1 VTGGASDLILDDP
14 KMSVNMSIPNTFWSI
29 YHNAGTFTI
38 ELDTTFF
45 GALGPD
51 TFTLSVEWAGAPFY
65 ANRTGRVI
73 SITINAR
80 QAVIDYQPPAPTQWG
95 DIVTFN
101 VTWSDVTSGAPV
113 GITSATLELYDG
125 AAVIGSSY
133 YNVTEYPGGVYQ
145 VDYDTT
151 YYSTPGT
158 NPLRVYLTP
167 DVADWFLVDGQATQ
181 DFNVRYRVTILSAEP
196 LTRQPYNSTLTIILY
211 YQDII
216 TLDVIPDLGGDTTL
230 DILTTPPDNPWIY
243 SYSWNP
249 AFQYYEVTLE
259 TYNQPGFSIG
269 TIYTIEFLMT
279 HSGLPPFYLPDNT
292 FVSFQFRARIS
303 TLEPSES
310 PLPTA
315 YLDKANFTLLYYDV
329 DGDTGI
335 AGATISVYLGALPL
349 AEGAVN
355 DYILTELGL
364 GYYSLSVDTVSL
376 GSIAV
381 HTLTVYADWTGTP
394 FYNNRTLDVDINTIR
409 RPTNVELLTPP
420 GLTRYTDNLTFTIA
434 FTDLG
439 TLQYVSISKSN
450 LVIYRGVDLL
460 SSGDFAF
467 SPGALANTYDISI
480 DSVILCSG
488 LSVDSNILIAGL
500 EIDLSVTVDWLDVSP
515 FYADDTTTL
524 GPVIRNRLA
533 LLSWDPLEPTPLGDL
548 MALTFTV
555 IDRETEAGI
564 SSYIILF
571 DSLEVSPLTEGIH
584 YTLVRGVGVDAG
596 NYTIRINTGTMLGIA
611 SYTFYLDVV
620 WDPSMSPYY
629 ANQTRRVITGSTQ
642 LIAASLTSGGASPST
657 VPFYTDVT
665 IDVTFTDE
673 DHGVP
678 ILNVLEQNVTII
690 WSHSGL
696 EPAIWS
702 WTEQGLGVYRVIVD
716 TTDAGQSGIRILEIS
731 IDWYPYTA
739 SFAPPVSFQVRDR
752 IGSTSVDYVPATIYA
767 GDDTYVI
774 IWVNDTDAGSAPL
787 LAVDDLV
794 ITWDRPSSWV
804 ALGDGRYNIS
814 LTTLGL
820 AFGIETLQVQ
830 PVLSNYAFQQI
841 GVGITLQAIT
851 IELLIPAS
859 FSPPQTV
866 IWSQNFTFYA
876 AIRDTVHD
884 VLVPGYSPAF
894 TWEGG
899 SGFMVGNNPP
909 GNYTYTIP
917 DTSLA
922 DAGAVAIIITAGSG
936 NYAFTQ
942 AQITLI
948 IDRVP
953 TSLTPD
959 LFTATRARGTP
970 WDITVFLND
979 TLNNFY
985 VEGAAVAVF
994 AGLGTGLPLTDI
1006 SSGYY
1011 WISLDTDATNIG
1023 EVYTITI
1030 TATKQNYESV
1040 STSIQLSIT
1049 ATDTATYL
1057 DAHTANITAVPWS
1070 SIVKLGVW
1078 VLAPS
1083 LDISDPYYYQTG
1095 CTVEWR
1101 TESTGDVMVANA
1113 SAPGHYYY
1121 YLDTASRG
1129 LSAST
1134 YVFRF
1139 SALPGNISFKGSNN
1153 LTSIII
1159 ERIPTSVV
1167 SPPTTSYVWGWSGW
1181 INFTYWDELNDI
1193 GIVHAGFGEDT
1204 EALFS
1209 WAGGSGVATYFD
1221 NGIYGVFVN
1230 TSMQIPRSAPYQ
1242 MSIVFT
1248 KENYASKSGIFTFR
1262 IQEVSTEIIVHV
1274 PEVNQDGRSTS
1285 LIIPYGDS
1293 ILVSIF
1299 YGSTEV
1305 PSATPI
1311 VGGQPGATWMWP
1323 DGVSELL
1330 LPYAPK
1336 QNLSLFDTGTGN
1348 YTFTF
1353 DTTQFQVFD
1362 GYQVFIELYLA
1373 NRTRASVRL
1382 AIRIIDVPTEL
1393 MYIQDSDNPPVI
1405 IEGEEPY
1412 IGNITMDYGTSAN
1425 VLVSYF
1431 DFWPTHNNE
1440 GIIDASIVAIVGEA
1454 YGAALRVVANLSDP
1468 RNPGY
1473 YYITLDAPVAIPL
1486 GLQPLTAFVQ
1496 ITLSKANHTSQTT
1509 TLIVNLLP
1517 TPAQKGMDQI
1527 VNIGGPLLF
1536 LVVLIGVLYS
1546 RVFSVPKRLRQI
1558 NGQIKAIR
1566 KGKIPKPVA
1575 EAMSRQEIVADLFN
1589 DTYVELELTRK
1600 PDEMPAESI
1609 DVAVP
1614 EMGELLIQLAILTNL
1629 SAEELEE
1636 FQADISKMRISEQAA
1651 FVKEV
1656 IMQEAVRAG
1665 RRDGKTPEEVV
1676 EAVRIEALRRVSGEE
1691 GLIEAGLIVKD
1702 AEEEPVRLVAEEEPE
1717 EEVEPEVAPPEEEP
1731 EVPSD
1736 KLSQFELEE
1745 LRKELES
1752 RGVPPHEID
1761 TIMEQARVLPRELVE
1776 ELVKSLGGRK

>member
-1 VTGGASDLILDDP
+1 LTEGAG
-14 KMSVNMSIPNTFWSI
+14 N
-29 YHNAGTFTI
+29 
-38 ELDTTFF
+38 
-45 GALGPD
+45 
-51 TFTLSVEWAGAPFY
+51 
-65 ANRTGRVI
+65 
-73 SITINAR
+73 
-80 QAVIDYQPPAPTQWG
+80 DY
-95 DIVTFN
+95 V
-101 VTWSDVTSGAPV
+101 
-113 GITSATLELYDG
+113 
-125 AAVIGSSY
+125 
-133 YNVTEYPGGVYQ
+133 
-145 VDYDTT
+145 
-151 YYSTPGT
+151 
-158 NPLRVYLTP
+158 LT
-167 DVADWFLVDGQATQ
+167 
-181 DFNVRYRVTILSAEP
+181 
-196 LTRQPYNSTLTIILY
+196 
-211 YQDII
+211 
-216 TLDVIPDLGGDTTL
+216 DLG
-230 DILTTPPDNPWIY
+230 
-243 SYSWNP
+243 
-249 AFQYYEVTLE
+249 A
-259 TYNQPGFSIG
+259 
-269 TIYTIEFLMT
+269 
-279 HSGLPPFYLPDNT
+279 
-292 FVSFQFRARIS
+292 
-303 TLEPSES
+303 
-310 PLPTA
+310 
-315 YLDKANFTLLYYDV
+315 
-329 DGDTGI
+329 
-335 AGATISVYLGALPL
+335 
-349 AEGAVN
+349 
-355 DYILTELGL
+355 
-364 GYYSLSVDTVSL
+364 GYYSLSVNTVSL

-381 HTLTVYADWTGTP
+381 HTLTVYADWTGSP
-394 FYNNRTLDVDINTIR
+394 FYNNRTLDIDVNTIR

-420 GLTRYTDNLTFTIA
+420 GLTRYNDNVTFTIA

-439 TLQYVSISKSN
+439 TLQYISISKSN
-450 LVIYRGVDLL
+450 LVIYRGMDLL

-467 SPGALANTYDISI
+467 SLGALANTYDISI

-500 EIDLSVTVDWLDVSP
+500 EIDLSITVDWLDVSP
-515 FYADDTTTL
+515 YYADDITTL
-524 GPVIRNRLA
+524 EPVIRNRLA

-548 MALTFTV
+548 MDLTFTV

-571 DSLEVSPLTEGIH
+571 DSLEVSPLLEGVH
-584 YTLVRGVGVDAG
+584 YNLMRGVGPDAG
-596 NYTIRINTGTMLGIA
+596 NYTIRIDTSTLIGIA

-620 WDPSMSPYY
+620 WDPLMSPYY
-629 ANQTRRVITGSTQ
+629 ANQSQRVITGSTQ
-642 LIAASLTSGGASPST
+642 LIAASLSSGGASPST

-673 DHGVP
+673 DHGTP
-678 ILNVLEQNVTII
+678 ILNVLKQNVTVR
-690 WSHSGL
+690 WSHSGM
-696 EPAIWS
+696 EPTTWS
-702 WTEQGLGVYRVIVD
+702 WTEQGLGVYRIVVD
-716 TTDAGQSGIRILEIS
+716 TSDAGQSGIRIIEIN
-731 IDWYPYTA
+731 IDWYPYTY
-739 SFAPPVSFQVRDR
+739 SVAPPVSFQVRDR
-752 IGSTSVDYVPATIYA
+752 IGSTSVDFVPGTIYA

-774 IWVNDTDAGSAPL
+774 IWVNDTDAGNAPISS
-787 LAVDDLV
+787 VDDLLV
-794 ITWDRPSSWV
+794 TWDRPSSWIE
-804 ALGDGRYNIS
+804 LGDGRYNIS

-859 FSPPQTV
+859 FSPSQTV
-866 IWSQNFTFYA
+866 IWSQSFTFYA

-894 TWEGG
+894 TWDGG
-899 SGFMVGNNPP
+899 SGYMAGDNPP
-909 GNYTYTIP
+909 GNYSYTIP

-959 LFTATRARGTP
+959 EFTATRARGTP

-985 VEGAAVAVF
+985 VEGASVTIT
-994 AGLGTGLPLTDI
+994 AGLGTGLPLQDLG
-1006 SSGYY
+1006 SGDYR
-1011 WISLDTDATNIG
+1011 ILLDTDATNIG

-1049 ATDTATYL
+1049 ATATATYL

-1078 VLAPS
+1078 VLSPS
-1083 LDISDPYYYQTG
+1083 LNITDPYYYQTG
-1095 CTVEWR
+1095 CIVEWR

-1113 SAPGHYYY
+1113 TAPGHYYY

-1139 SALPGNISFKGSNN
+1139 TATPSNISFKGSNN

-1193 GIVHAGFGEDT
+1193 GIVFAGFGEDT
-1204 EALFS
+1204 VALYS
-1209 WAGGSGVATYFD
+1209 WDGGTGIATYSG
-1221 NGIYGVFVN
+1221 NGNYSVFVN
-1230 TSMQIPRSAPYQ
+1230 TTMQIPRSAPYQ
-1242 MSIVFT
+1242 MSVIFS
-1248 KENYASKSGIFTFR
+1248 KENYASQSGIFTFR
-1262 IQEVSTEIIVHV
+1262 IQEVSTEIIVYA
-1274 PEVNQDGRSTS
+1274 PEVNQDGRSTN

-1299 YGSTEV
+1299 YGSTEDFHD
-1305 PSATPI
+1305 TPF
-1311 VGGQPGATWMWP
+1311 VGGQLGATWMWP

-1353 DTTQFQVFD
+1353 DTRQFQVSD
-1362 GYQVFIELYLA
+1362 GYQIYVELYLA

-1382 AIRIIDVPTEL
+1382 AIRIIDVPTAAAFIENP
-1393 MYIQDSDNPPVI
+1393 QDGSYSIVVI
-1405 IEGEEPY
+1405 ESTEPY
-1412 IGNITMDYGTSAN
+1412 LGHISMFYGTTTN
-1425 VLVSYF
+1425 VMIFFS
-1431 DFWPTHNNE
+1431 DAWPGHSGE
-1440 GIIDASIVAIVGEA
+1440 GIYGASIYPELTVGTAIVLSG
-1454 YGAALRVVANLSDP
+1454 NQSDP
-1468 RNPGY
+1468 RGSGY
-1473 YYITLDAPVAIPL
+1473 YLITIEAPAGILL
-1486 GLQPLTAFVQ
+1486 GLEEATNYID
-1496 ITLSKANHTSQTT
+1496 ITLSKDNYTT
-1509 TLIVNLLP
+1509 RTITLIVH
-1517 TPAQKGMDQI
+1517 I
-1527 VNIGGPLLF
+1527 VLTEFQDTMNQVAGLGVPLGLF
-1536 LVVLIGVLYS
+1536 ILLIGVLYS

-1558 NGQIKAIR
+1558 NGMIKAIR
-1566 KGKIPKPVA
+1566 KGKIPKPVD
-1575 EAMSRQEIVADLFN
+1575 EALTRQEIVADLFN
-1589 DTYVELELTRK
+1589 DTYAEMKITRT
-1600 PDEMPAESI
+1600 PEQMPEESI
-1609 DVAVP
+1609 EIAVP

-1656 IMQEAVRAG
+1656 IMQEAVRAA

-1676 EAVRIEALRRVSGEE
+1676 EEVRIEALRRVSGEE
-1691 GLIEAGLIVKD
+1691 GLIEPGPIIREK
-1702 AEEEPVRLVAEEEPE
+1702 EEEAVRIVAEEEPE
-1717 EEVEPEVAPPEEEP
+1717 EEVKPDIAPPEDEAAEP
-1731 EVPSD
+1731 SE
-1736 KLSQFELEE
+1736 KLSQHELEE
-1745 LRKELES
+1745 LRRELES

-1776 ELVKSLGGRK
+1776 ELVKSLGDRRK